1 MATVAGVKIAN
12 KVKKTRNPI
21 FFDEKYTGPEPAWD
35 TERARDMTDDDF
47 DHHLRRSFYYYNYY
61 YNQKETKK
69 YVVEWMKSVADFSK
83 QEVKA
88 FERAAD
94 RSIPMTVC
102 SLVMAHRA
110 GMPFRP
116 RHIEFM
122 TKMILTA
129 IGTAEPEAVVAEDAT
144 AKTEAY
150 RPTIQ
155 DRLNEKTSE
164 LLGELEGRYDDVFG
178 NVKSDFKP
186 YDFFTSHSVAQ
197 SQLGKYQAL
206 FQKHRDELA
215 RAQAKAYDQLVEGYR
230 FLKTADYRRIL
241 SWLDTLLAAVEQYR
255 DVKRATKR
263 VTRVKKAP
271 AKDKLVARL
280 KYAKEN
286 KELKLVS
293 ISPVDIVGATELWIF
308 NAKTRKLG
316 RYVAASYQTLSVK
329 GTSILNFDEQ
339 KSVAKTLRKP
349 ADQLKE
355 FNKAGKVALRT
366 FIKDIRATE
375 IRLNGRINEDTV
387 LLKVQ

>member
-1 MATVAGVKIAN
+1 MAIVAGVRIAN
-12 KVKKTRNPI
+12 RVKKKRNSI

-35 TERARDMTDDDF
+35 TERATNMDDDDF

-69 YVVEWMKSVADFSK
+69 YVVEWMKSVEDFSK
-83 QEVKA
+83 EEVKA
-88 FERAAD
+88 FDRAAD

-116 RHIEFM
+116 RHTEFI
-122 TKMILTA
+122 TKMILAA
-129 IGTAEPEAVVAEDAT
+129 IAT
-144 AKTEAY
+144 ADPELVVTEETVKIESY

-164 LLGELEGRYDDVFG
+164 LIGELEGRYDDVFG

-186 YDFFTSHSVAQ
+186 YDFLTTNSVAQ
-197 SQLGKYQAL
+197 SQLGKYQTV
-206 FQKHRDELA
+206 FQKHRNELSQAQSKADE
-215 RAQAKAYDQLVEGYR
+215 QLVEGYR

-241 SWLDTLLAAVEQYR
+241 GWLDALLAAVEQYR

-271 AKDKLVARL
+271 AKEKVVARL
-280 KYAKEN
+280 KYTKEN
-286 KELKLVS
+286 KDLKLVS
-293 ISPVDIVGATELWIF
+293 INPVDIVGASELWIF

-316 RYVAASYQTLSVK
+316 RYVAASYQMLSVK
-329 GTSILNFDEQ
+329 GTSILNFDEE

-355 FNKAGKVALRT
+355 FSKAGKVALRS
-366 FIKDIRATE
+366 FLKDIRATE
-375 IRLNGRINEDTV
+375 IRLNGRINDDTI

>member
-1 MATVAGVKIAN
+1 MATVAGIKIAN

-35 TERARDMTDDDF
+35 TERARDMTDEDF

-83 QEVKA
+83 EEVRA

-129 IGTAEPEAVVAEDAT
+129 IGTAEPEAAPVAVA
-144 AKTEAY
+144 AKTEVY

-164 LLGELEGRYDDVFG
+164 LIGELEGRYDDVFG
-178 NVKSDFKP
+178 NVKTDFKP
-186 YDFFTSHSVAQ
+186 YDFFTANSVAQ
-197 SQLGKYQAL
+197 SQLGKYQAV
-206 FQKHRDELA
+206 FQRHRDELA
-215 RAQAKAYDQLVEGYR
+215 RAQAKADEQLVEGYR

-241 SWLDTLLAAVEQYR
+241 SWLDALLAAIEQYR

-316 RYVAASYQTLSVK
+316 RYVAASYQTLTVK
-329 GTSILNFDEQ
+329 GTSILNFDDQ

-355 FNKAGKVALRT
+355 FAKAGKVALRT

>member
-1 MATVAGVKIAN
+1 MATVAGIKIAN

-35 TERARDMTDDDF
+35 TERARDMTDEDF

-83 QEVKA
+83 EEVRA
-88 FERAAD
+88 FDRAAD

-129 IGTAEPEAVVAEDAT
+129 IGTAEPEAAPVLDT
-144 AKTEAY
+144 AKTEVY

-164 LLGELEGRYDDVFG
+164 LIGELEGRYDDVFA

-186 YDFFTSHSVAQ
+186 YDFFTANSVAQ
-197 SQLGKYQAL
+197 SQLGKYQAV
-206 FQKHRDELA
+206 FQRHRDELA
-215 RAQAKAYDQLVEGYR
+215 RAQAKADEQLVEGYR

-241 SWLDTLLAAVEQYR
+241 SWLDALLAAIEQYR

-316 RYVAASYQTLSVK
+316 RYVAASYQTLTVK
-329 GTSILNFDEQ
+329 GTSILNFDDQ

-355 FNKAGKVALRT
+355 FAKAGKVALRT

>member
-1 MATVAGVKIAN
+1 MATVAGIKIAN

-35 TERARDMTDDDF
+35 TERARDMTDEDF

-83 QEVKA
+83 EEVRA

-129 IGTAEPEAVVAEDAT
+129 IGTAEPEAAPVAVA
-144 AKTEAY
+144 AKTEVY

-164 LLGELEGRYDDVFG
+164 LIGELEGRYDDVFG
-178 NVKSDFKP
+178 NVKTDFKP
-186 YDFFTSHSVAQ
+186 YDFFTANSVAQ
-197 SQLGKYQAL
+197 SQLGKYQAV
-206 FQKHRDELA
+206 FQRHRDELA
-215 RAQAKAYDQLVEGYR
+215 RAQAKADEQLVEGYR

-241 SWLDTLLAAVEQYR
+241 SWLDALLAAIEQYR

-316 RYVAASYQTLSVK
+316 RYVAASYQTLTVK

-355 FNKAGKVALRT
+355 FAKAGKVSLRT

>member
-1 MATVAGVKIAN
+1 
-12 KVKKTRNPI
+12 
-21 FFDEKYTGPEPAWD
+21 
-35 TERARDMTDDDF
+35 
-47 DHHLRRSFYYYNYY
+47 
-61 YNQKETKK
+61 
-69 YVVEWMKSVADFSK
+69 
-83 QEVKA
+83 
-88 FERAAD
+88 
-94 RSIPMTVC
+94 
-102 SLVMAHRA
+102 MAHRA

-122 TKMILTA
+122 TKMILEA
-129 IGTAEPEAVVAEDAT
+129 VGTAEPEAAPVATA
-144 AKTEAY
+144 AKTEVY

-178 NVKSDFKP
+178 NVKTDFKP
-186 YDFFTSHSVAQ
+186 YDFFTANSVAQ
-197 SQLGKYQAL
+197 SQLGKYQAV
-206 FQKHRDELA
+206 FQRHRNELA
-215 RAQAKAYDQLVEGYR
+215 RAQAKADEQLVEGYR

-241 SWLDTLLAAVEQYR
+241 SWLDALLAAIEQYR

-271 AKDKLVARL
+271 AKDKVVARL

-316 RYVAASYQTLSVK
+316 RYVAASYQTLTVK

-355 FNKAGKVALRT
+355 FAKAGKVALRT

>member
-1 MATVAGVKIAN
+1 MAIVAGVKIAN
-12 KVKKTRNPI
+12 RVKKKRNPI

-35 TERARDMTDDDF
+35 TERATNMEDDDF

-69 YVVEWMKSVADFSK
+69 YVVEWMKSVKDFSK
-83 QEVKA
+83 EQVRA
-88 FERAAD
+88 FDRAAD

-116 RHIEFM
+116 RHTEFI
-122 TKMILTA
+122 TKMILAA
-129 IGTAEPEAVVAEDAT
+129 IAT
-144 AKTEAY
+144 ADPELVVTEEPVKIESY

-164 LLGELEGRYDDVFG
+164 LIGELEGRYDDVFG

-186 YDFFTSHSVAQ
+186 YDFLTANSVAQ
-197 SQLGKYQAL
+197 SQLGKYQTV
-206 FQKHRDELA
+206 FQKHRDELSQ
-215 RAQAKAYDQLVEGYR
+215 AQSKADEQLVEGYR

-241 SWLDTLLAAVEQYR
+241 GWLDALLAAVEQYR

-271 AKDKLVARL
+271 AKEKVVARL

-293 ISPVDIVGATELWIF
+293 INPVDIVGASELWIF

-329 GTSILNFDEQ
+329 GTSILNFDEE

-349 ADQLKE
+349 ADQIKE
-355 FNKAGKVALRT
+355 FSKAGKVALRS

-375 IRLNGRINEDTV
+375 IRLNGRINDDTV

>member
-1 MATVAGVKIAN
+1 MATVAGIKIAN

-35 TERARDMTDDDF
+35 TERARDMTDEDF

-83 QEVKA
+83 EEVRA
-88 FERAAD
+88 FDRAAD

-129 IGTAEPEAVVAEDAT
+129 IGTAEPEAAPVLDTV
-144 AKTEAY
+144 KTEVY

-164 LLGELEGRYDDVFG
+164 LIGELEGRYDDVFA

-186 YDFFTSHSVAQ
+186 YDFFTANSVAQ
-197 SQLGKYQAL
+197 SQLGKYQAV
-206 FQKHRDELA
+206 FQRHRDELA
-215 RAQAKAYDQLVEGYR
+215 RAQAKADEQLVEGYR

-241 SWLDTLLAAVEQYR
+241 SWLDALLAAIEQYR

-316 RYVAASYQTLSVK
+316 RYVAASYQTLTVK
-329 GTSILNFDEQ
+329 GTSILNFDDQ

-355 FNKAGKVALRT
+355 FAKAGKVALRT